1 MHATLT
7 SKGQLTLPKSARET
21 LGLKAGQRFS
31 VKISKTGG
39 LLLTPQR
46 VDPLSICRVLRKPRT
61 GAVSVEDM
69 DQGIGEH
76 LARKHRRLPA
86 KRTPPVRRRP

>member
-21 LGLKAGQRFS
+21 LGLKPGQRFS
-31 VKISKTGG
+31 VEISKTGG

-61 GAVSVEDM
+61 GTVSVEAM
-69 DQGIGEH
+69 DQGIAEH
-76 LARKHRRLPA
+76 LARKHHRRPTR
-86 KRTPPVRRRP
+86 RTSQRRRRS

>member
-7 SKGQLTLPKSARET
+7 SKAPLTLPKSSRET
-21 LGLKAGQRFS
+21 LGLKAGQRFL
-31 VKISKTGG
+31 VRISKNGE

-46 VDPLSICRVLRKPRT
+46 VDPLSICGVLPKRRT
-61 GAVSVEDM
+61 GAVSVEAM
-69 DQGIGEH
+69 DRGVGEH

-86 KRTPPVRRRP
+86 KRPSVRR

>member
-21 LGLKAGQRFS
+21 LGLKAGQRF
-31 VKISKTGG
+31 VVEISKAGG

-46 VDPLSICRVLRKPRT
+46 VDPLSICRALPKPRI
-61 GAVSVEDM
+61 GAVSVEAM
-69 DQGIGEH
+69 DRGIGEH

-86 KRTPPVRRRP
+86 KRTSPVRR